1 MSSGGYDSA
10 ASGKREREREASSGE
25 SEKMVFVTFKHT
37 HTKRKALKTIENKFD
52 PGKHKN
58 TYTNF
63 GSNKLCTKLCTN
75 RPSHI
80 PRPPLVLST
89 SDLFFFSFASIN
101 FPLCFVCA
109 TRQFAAMQDRVAF
122 VCLLLS
128 IPVPCLERPRNNPKI
143 GLSLSF
149 LFAVAK

>member
-1 MSSGGYDSA
+1 MKRGRASFGTSSGGYGSA

-89 SDLFFFSFASIN
+89 SDLFFFPSPQSIS
-101 FPLCFVCA
+101 PL
-109 TRQFAAMQDRVAF
+109 
-122 VCLLLS
+122 
-128 IPVPCLERPRNNPKI
+128 
-143 GLSLSF
+143 F
-149 LFAVAK
+149 LFVQLANSLQCRTG